1 VHFAHFDTGSIPVLI
16 ALTNLPDKPGSKK
29 SPGHPGPHSGYIAYC
44 EGGRFEGKR
53 GGGVAY
59 DANGK
64 EMRVFEGDLGKSHPQ
79 NFIDAVIAKDS
90 SLLNADIEVGHHST
104 GWCNMANIAFQ
115 SGQKFKAEDAKAIE
129 LPQWQELMKFMT
141 DHTAAHS
148 VKMDGGE
155 ILLSPT
161 LTMDPATESFIGDH
175 ADTANQMLKREYRK
189 GYEVPEIA
197 AMTAS

>member
-1 VHFAHFDTGSIPVLI
+1 
-16 ALTNLPDKPGSKK
+16 
-29 SPGHPGPHSGYIAYC
+29 
-44 EGGRFEGKR
+44 
-53 GGGVAY
+53 
-59 DANGK
+59 
-64 EMRVFEGDLGKSHPQ
+64 M
-79 NFIDAVIAKDS
+79 IAKDS